1 MDNSNGHKLNDTQWW
16 TLCALAD
23 LIVPPSE
30 EHKVPGA
37 GDREIC
43 KAVLHDAGE
52 RVGQLIEILDTV
64 DAFSRSNSGES
75 LFSLAS
81 VQRETVALAFRSTQA
96 RFADRVANWVV
107 QAYYRDDRVLNSLGI
122 EARPPFPQGY
132 DVEQGDWAKLDT
144 VRNRAPFYRAVD

>member
-43 KAVLHDAGE
+43 KAVIHDAGE
-52 RVGQLIEILDTV
+52 RVGQLIEILDAV
-64 DAFSRSNSGES
+64 DAFLRAIAGN
-75 LFSLAS
+75 
-81 VQRETVALAFRSTQA
+81 RCFRWPLCNA
-96 RFADRVANWVV
+96 RRLRLHFGHR
-107 QAYYRDDRVLNSLGI
+107 
-122 EARPPFPQGY
+122 
-132 DVEQGDWAKLDT
+132 K
-144 VRNRAPFYRAVD
+144 RAWRTE